1 MDYKYACIMNTE
13 DGSVVKLTMNDLL
26 LAYREYRFLTKRDY
40 ILENYPEYETCV
52 DEIARRAIELEDN
65 YHYREDDAIEQAFD
79 EMM

>member
-1 MDYKYACIMNTE
+1 MNYNYAYIMNTE

-52 DEIARRAIELEDN
+52 DEIAKRAIDLEDS
-65 YHYREDDAIEQAFD
+65 YHYREDNAVEQALD
-79 EMM
+79 EVM